1 MPMHKDVKVIDLTA
15 WRAAHRPLAADACRW
30 SEAVE
35 AVAEANLRVWFAWQ
49 RNFIRFALGV

>member
-30 SEAVE
+30 SEA
-35 AVAEANLRVWFAWQ
+35 NLRVWFAWQ